1 MGARKWHL
9 VVLPTSSDGQL
20 LDGCLDQMGKML
32 IQVVAE
38 VRDPKPST
46 KEMSILHRKRSRTVS
61 KCESKRDELVR
72 NIQNESDDEII
83 EQISEQYVQ
92 LKANKGQ
99 NRVCYSPV

>member
-1 MGARKWHL
+1 M
-9 VVLPTSSDGQL
+9 

-61 KCESKRDELVR
+61 KCESKRDELLR

-83 EQISEQYVQ
+83 EQMSEQYGQ

-99 NRVCYSPV
+99 N